1 MNGNPHPEL
10 HPENLDP
17 NLRFEPGERAREA
30 GRKGG
35 LVTQERARRRK
46 TLQECAEIILAEK
59 KLGKDG
65 KNISG
70 AEAMMLSMFNKALKG
85 DVQAAKFIREV
96 IGEDPAQK
104 VEISG
109 ASEFGGVININI
121 AEASKSKN
129 D

>member
-17 NLRFEPGERAREA
+17 NLRFVPGERAREA

-35 LVTQERARRRK
+35 LKAQENARKRK
-46 TLQECAEIILAEK
+46 TLRECAEIILAEK
-59 KLGKDG
+59 KLSKDG
-65 KNISG
+65 KQLSG
-70 AEAMMLSMFNKALKG
+70 VEAMMMSVFTKALKG

-104 VEISG
+104 VELSG
-109 ASEFGGVININI
+109 NVDSCGTININI
-121 AEASKSKN
+121 SEAKRVEES
-129 D
+129 